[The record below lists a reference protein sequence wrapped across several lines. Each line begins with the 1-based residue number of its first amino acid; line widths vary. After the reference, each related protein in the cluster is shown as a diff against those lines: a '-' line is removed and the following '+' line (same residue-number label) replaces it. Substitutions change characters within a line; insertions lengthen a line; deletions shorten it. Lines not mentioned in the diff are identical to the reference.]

1 MNCVCSAAILAIHT
15 VARPIDPSDEIPR
28 KEIISM
34 KKFQAEGSPSEAKT
48 VLGWSVNTGLLH
60 IYLPPE
66 KFTDWNNDINSYLT
80 NPKVSKKNM
89 ETLVGRL
96 DHVAS
101 LMEMLRHFMN
111 RLRNALQRSIKT
123 RFTTLTLQELKDFV
137 LLQQFIYIASLKGIS
152 LNNLDIN
159 WKSLEIRNPTKS

>member
-1 MNCVCSAAILAIHT
+1 
-15 VARPIDPSDEIPR
+15 
-28 KEIISM
+28 
-34 KKFQAEGSPSEAKT
+34 
-48 VLGWSVNTGLLH
+48 
-60 IYLPPE
+60 
-66 KFTDWNNDINSYLT
+66 
-80 NPKVSKKNM
+80 
-89 ETLVGRL
+89 
-96 DHVAS
+96 
-101 LMEMLRHFMN
+101 MN